1 MASGEV
7 HVGEAER
14 RDTTTAAPRSDAEL
28 FELLYPA
35 LRRLAVAVCPPECDP
50 DDLVQDATA
59 RALRR
64 GALHELDHPA
74 AYLRRSIVNAAAN
87 ERRRLGRL
95 RRALSRRPNGAD
107 AADASYPS
115 DVAVL
120 HQLPATDRAVL
131 WLADVER
138 LPFDEVAAALGCSPD
153 AARTRAT
160 RARSRLRTLLE
171 EDSA

>member
-1 MASGEV
+1 ME
-7 HVGEAER
+7 EAER
-14 RDTTTAAPRSDAEL
+14 DTTTTAAPLDDAEL
-28 FELLYPA
+28 FEQLYPA

-64 GALHELDHPA
+64 GALRDLDHPA
-74 AYLRRSIVNAAAN
+74 AYLRRSIINGAAN

-95 RRALSRRPNGAD
+95 RRALSRRAGRAH
-107 AADASYPS
+107 AAEASYPS

-120 HQLPATDRAVL
+120 DQLPAADRAVL

-138 LPFDEVAAALGCSPD
+138 LPFADVASALGCSPD
-153 AARTRAT
+153 GA
-160 RARSRLRTLLE
+160 RARASRARRRLRTLLE
-171 EDSA
+171 EDPE